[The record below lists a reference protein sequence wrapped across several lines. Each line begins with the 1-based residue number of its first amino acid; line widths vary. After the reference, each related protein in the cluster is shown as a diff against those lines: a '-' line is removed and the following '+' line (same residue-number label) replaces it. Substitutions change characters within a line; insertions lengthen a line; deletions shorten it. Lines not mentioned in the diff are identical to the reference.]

1 MIASDQGSIT
11 QQKESRSTDQASL
24 QSHLDFLKEIATACD
39 FMAANFESR
48 MAERAGCSIAARS
61 SQKLQRRNL
70 AAARVLFSA
79 SFFSISVVH
88 VVAFSIQH
96 CWYFLFTA
104 VVFFGGLQRLDD
116 Q

>member
-1 MIASDQGSIT
+1 
-11 QQKESRSTDQASL
+11 
-24 QSHLDFLKEIATACD
+24 
-39 FMAANFESR
+39 MAANFESR
-48 MAERAGCSIAARS
+48 MANPPRKWMGSTRPRRRSAVLISVKRNERAGCSIAARS

-104 VVFFGGLQRLDD
+104 VVLFGGLQRLDD